1 VLDAGVLSVIDN
13 EVESTT
19 GTIKVKAT
27 FPNQNSQLWPG
38 GFVTVR
44 LRLRTDKNALVVPPA
59 AIQRGPDGSYVY
71 VVQANNQVIRRTIT
85 TGYSTETIAEVT
97 SGLNPGDVVVTDGVS
112 RLTDNARV
120 QILPAATVAA
130 DEDNQS

>member
-1 VLDAGVLSVIDN
+1 
-13 EVESTT
+13 
-19 GTIKVKAT
+19 
-27 FPNQNSQLWPG
+27 
-38 GFVTVR
+38 
-44 LRLRTDKNALVVPPA
+44 
-59 AIQRGPDGSYVY
+59 
-71 VVQANNQVIRRTIT
+71 VIRRTIT